1 VVSLINCVLNRL
13 KSEVEKELKENILE
27 FWINNAQDNE
37 NGGFYGYISRD
48 LKVISDYHKA
58 SVLNARI
65 LWTFSTAYRL
75 YADEKYLQ
83 IAKRAYNY
91 ITRHFIDYEYYG
103 VYWQLDHKGRPA
115 DTKNQVY
122 SVAFTIYG
130 LSEYYRA
137 VGDAAALEL
146 AIKLYESLERYARDR
161 LYGGYI
167 EALERNWQPLSDMS
181 LSDRDMNVPKS
192 MNTHLHVMEAYTNLL
207 RVNDTPVLRESL
219 QSILEIMLERI
230 LNHKTNSFD
239 VFFTMNW
246 SSCANVVS
254 YGHNIEG
261 SWLICESAEVLG
273 NPALLEKAR
282 KAAVSMAEQVRKDG
296 VDPVYG
302 GIYYEMHD
310 RMLDES
316 KDWWPQAE
324 AVVGFFNAW
333 QVTGDRTFLDES
345 VKIWKFIQN
354 HIIDREY
361 GEWYWGVVRDGSSV
375 TSDEKAGSWKCPYHN
390 SRMCFEIIS
399 RIK

>member
-1 VVSLINCVLNRL
+1 MKNCVLNQL
-13 KSEVEKELKENILE
+13 KSEIDKELKDNILK
-27 FWINNAQDNE
+27 FWINCAQDNE
-37 NGGFYGYISRD
+37 NGGFYGYISRN
-48 LKVISDYHKA
+48 LKVKPDHHKA

-65 LWTFSTAYRL
+65 LWTFSSAYRL

-83 IAKRAYNY
+83 IARRAYDY
-91 ITRHFIDYEYYG
+91 IIKHFIDYEYYG
-103 VYWQLDHKGRPA
+103 VYWKLDPKGQPA

-130 LSEYYRA
+130 LSEYYLA
-137 VGDAAALEL
+137 VGDTAALEL
-146 AIKLYESLERYARDR
+146 AMKLYESLELYARDR

-167 EALERNWQPLSDMS
+167 EALERDWQPLSDMS

-192 MNTHLHVMEAYTNLL
+192 MNTNLHVMEAYTNLL
-207 RVNDTPVLRESL
+207 RANDTPSLKESL
-219 QSILEIMLERI
+219 QSILEVMLERI
-230 LNHKTNSFD
+230 LNHETYSLD

-246 SSCANVVS
+246 SSCANIVS

-273 NPALLEKAR
+273 NPELLEKAR
-282 KAAVSMAEQVRKDG
+282 KAAVLMAQQVRADG

-310 RMLDES
+310 RVLDER

-333 QVTGDRTFLDES
+333 QLTGDMTFLDES
-345 VKIWKFIQN
+345 IKIWQFIQSY
-354 HIIDREY
+354 IIDRKY
-361 GEWYWGVVRDGSSV
+361 GEWYWGVTRDGFSV
-375 TSDEKAGSWKCPYHN
+375 TSDEKAGNWKCPYHN
-390 SRMCFEIIS
+390 SRMCFEILS

>member
-1 VVSLINCVLNRL
+1 MKNYVLNQL
-13 KSEVEKELKENILE
+13 KSEVEKELKNNILN
-27 FWINNAQDNE
+27 FWINYAQDNE
-37 NGGFYGYISRD
+37 NGGFYGYISSD
-48 LKVISDYHKA
+48 LKIKADYHKA

-83 IAKRAYNY
+83 VARRAYNY
-91 ITRHFIDYEYYG
+91 ITKHFIDYEYYG
-103 VYWQLDHKGRPA
+103 VYWQLDHKGQPT

-137 VGDAAALEL
+137 VGDTAALEL
-146 AIKLYESLERYARDR
+146 AMKLYESLEQHARDR

-181 LSDRDMNVPKS
+181 LSERDMNVPKS
-192 MNTHLHVMEAYTNLL
+192 MNTNLHVMEAYTNLL
-207 RVNDTPVLRESL
+207 RVNDTPALRESL
-219 QSILEIMLERI
+219 QSILEVMLNRV
-230 LNHKTNSFD
+230 LNHETCSFD
-239 VFFTMNW
+239 VFFTANW
-246 SSCANVVS
+246 ASCANVVS

-273 NPALLEKAR
+273 NPALFEKAK
-282 KAAVSMAEQVRKDG
+282 KAAVRMAQQVCTDG
-296 VDPVYG
+296 VDPVYS

-310 RMLDES
+310 CVLDER

-333 QVTGDRTFLDES
+333 QLTGDKAYLDES
-345 VKIWKFIQN
+345 IKTWQFIQSN
-354 HIIDREY
+354 IVDHKY

-375 TSDEKAGSWKCPYHN
+375 TSDEKAGDWKCPYHN
-390 SRMCFEIIS
+390 SRMCFEIVS